1 MKNILFLFL
10 LFTSNFH
17 NAFAVGLKSYYHKTV
32 SFNLENGIVFSN
44 NNKKSQVVILNQL
57 KYLFGT
63 LNEINAGVDFPKL
76 KVNLN
81 KVEDADGVFEIS
93 YSVSGKLVLPKKYHD
108 EYLELLLPKFGDEK
122 GLTEFLNKYKGT
134 CSRKTYNS
142 LETFW
147 NYYRPHNSP
156 CPLKNASDREDTVL
170 LKLKVLDNSFD
181 EEREVPYEK
190 IFEDNKLEATIV
202 VTKDNPQ
209 SMNDFGFEDFKS
221 LCRKFILPP
230 NEVQETKNE
239 CHFEVQTVFGLFVG
253 HIFLTPNF
261 NEGTSDFM
269 KKITPYIKQSD
280 YISYNGH
287 SGMGINVNTWEQE
300 FPLSENK
307 YQLFYLNSCDTYGYF
322 SGHLFERVHKFN
334 EANLSDTA
342 VDVLLNANPNYFGT
356 FADTNIVLLKQL
368 QQRAGLDAILQS
380 LPEYQAPVIFF
391 DDSLESIR

>member
-1 MKNILFLFL
+1 M
-10 LFTSNFH
+10 FTPNFH
-17 NAFAVGLKSYYHKTV
+17 NAFAVSLKSYYHKTV
-32 SFNLENGIVFSN
+32 SFNLENGVVFSKN
-44 NNKKSQVVILNQL
+44 NEKSQAVILNQL

-76 KVNLN
+76 KVELK
-81 KVEDADGVFEIS
+81 KVEDFDGIFKIS
-93 YSVSGKLVLPKKYHD
+93 YSVSGKLVIPVKYYD

-122 GLTEFLNKYKGT
+122 GLTAFLNKYKEN

-147 NYYRPHNSP
+147 NYYRPHNSL

-170 LKLKVLDNSFD
+170 LKLKILDNSFAV
-181 EEREVPYEK
+181 EREVPYEK

-230 NEVQETKNE
+230 NEVQETENE
-239 CHFEVQTVFGLFVG
+239 CHFEARTAFGLFVG

-261 NEGTSDFM
+261 NEGTDDFM

-287 SGMGINVNTWEQE
+287 SGMGINVNTWEQN
-300 FPLSENK
+300 FPLSENNYK
-307 YQLFYLNSCDTYGYF
+307 LFYLNSCDTYGYF
-322 SGHLFERVHKFN
+322 SGHLFERIHQFN
-334 EANLSDTA
+334 ESNVSET
-342 VDVLLNANPNYFGT
+342 VIDVLLNANPNYFGT
-356 FADTNIVLLKQL
+356 FADSNMLILQQL
-368 QQRAGLDAILQS
+368 QKRASFNDILRG
-380 LPEYQAPVIFF
+380 LPEYQAPVLVFENIL
-391 DDSLESIR
+391 LER